1 MTRLNSFYLPPEGWN
16 APWTLDGAEAHHL
29 SRVLRTPPGTTVRL
43 FDGCGRDGLFT
54 VELCS
59 KKSVTLT
66 PDEITVHPPRQSE
79 LVVAAGW
86 TKSSR
91 RSWFLEKA
99 VELGAA
105 GILFWQAGHS
115 QGVMPEEVKESWTAQ
130 MITAAKQCG
139 TPWLPELS
147 LIPGGLKGVKH
158 SCGDIDHACVLW
170 EGERQEHRL
179 TPELLNRP
187 GRTLVVLGPE
197 GGFARE
203 EEEMFSDLGFIPY
216 SLGPR
221 ILRWETAAVV
231 CLGLGLVGS

>member
-1 MTRLNSFYLPPEGWN
+1 MTRLNSFYLPRNDWN
-16 APWTLDGAEAHHL
+16 APYTLKGPEAHHL
-29 SRVLRTPPGTTVRL
+29 TTVLRTGPGATIRL
-43 FDGCGRDGLFT
+43 FDGHGRDGLFT
-54 VELCS
+54 VEQCT

-66 PDEITVHPPRQSE
+66 PQDITIHPPRPAE
-79 LVVAAGW
+79 LLVAPGW

-105 GILFWQAGHS
+105 GIHFWQARHS
-115 QGVMPEEVKESWTAQ
+115 QGALPREVKESWTTQ
-130 MITAAKQCG
+130 MVTAAKQCG

-147 LIPGGLKGVKH
+147 MVPGGLEGVI
-158 SCGDIDHACVLW
+158 SSVTDVRHACVLW
-170 EGERQEHRL
+170 EGEQQEHRL

-187 GRTLVVLGPE
+187 GRTLLVLGPE
-197 GGFARE
+197 GGFSRE
-203 EEEMFSDLGFIPY
+203 EEGMFHDLGLTPY

-221 ILRWETAAVV
+221 ILRWETAALV